1 MRNILMIVFHLNYVG
16 VMELEVSRSLIS
28 ILKYCCEVFGVM

>member
-1 MRNILMIVFHLNYVG
+1 MRNVGMIMFHLNYVG

-28 ILKYCCEVFGVM
+28 ILKYCCEVFEVM